1 MRLGELLDFVS
12 VLVQTVQ
19 QGLGRGACFRQC
31 VYPVVLEE
39 LDDLSVE
46 LGGSLI
52 SILEVVQELAR
63 QFGMELAQELDEA
76 V

>member
-19 QGLGRGACFRQC
+19 QGLGRGARFWQG

-46 LGGSLI
+46 LRGSLI
-52 SILEVVQELAR
+52 SVLEVVQELAR

-76 V
+76 F